1 MPTWITPICI
11 HIAWEHY
18 AQARINKKDRE
29 ERLMLHLH
37 RSMLGQSID
46 MPRTPGKT
54 CKAIL
59 IVFSLGLTLS
69 LVAFQAYAVQPWLVD
84 LHADQL
90 SIDEEVN
97 VLPPRILWSAN
108 TSRYL
113 AANDQTARP
122 EHPKQDAPA
131 AHADPQGVS
140 KKSLGPV
147 GVAPESPKE
156 TFHPWMIRTFDL
168 PGAGVLTPKGT
179 LIVEPYL
186 QYAHLS
192 SNRVTLTGFTIVP
205 ALTIGLINIQGI
217 SRDIYTAALVGRYG
231 LTNRL
236 ELEVRV
242 PYLYREDSITQ
253 RPLATPSMA
262 NTVLTANGSGLG
274 DVEATARYQI
284 NQGGPDKPYF
294 VGFARFKSTTGTGPF
309 EVSTDPVTGFQ
320 TELPTG
326 SGFYIFQ
333 PGLTFLFPSD
343 PVVLFSSV
351 SYIWNKS
358 RDIGGQIGRIDP
370 GSGGNFNLGLGL
382 SLNEKLSLTL
392 GYDHTVFE
400 RPTSASNLLLTTS
413 PQVTQIGVLL
423 VGGAYRLSDRR
434 FVNLAVGIGATRE
447 APDLQV
453 TVRIPTAIF
462 SGK

>member
-1 MPTWITPICI
+1 
-11 HIAWEHY
+11 
-18 AQARINKKDRE
+18 
-29 ERLMLHLH
+29 MLHLY
-37 RSMLGQSID
+37 RSKRRQFID
-46 MPRTPGKT
+46 MPRTTRKT
-54 CKAIL
+54 RETVW

-69 LVAFQAYAVQPWLVD
+69 LIASQIDAAQPQLVD
-84 LHADQL
+84 MHADQ
-90 SIDEEVN
+90 SRTDEGVN
-97 VLPPRILWSAN
+97 GLQPRPQWSAD

-113 AANDQTARP
+113 AANDQTAGP
-122 EHPKQDAPA
+122 KHPKQNAPA
-131 AHADPQGVS
+131 AEDDPPWDP
-140 KKSLGPV
+140 KKSVSPV

-156 TFHPWMIRTFDL
+156 TLHPWTVRTFDL

-186 QYAHLS
+186 QFAHLS

-205 ALTIGLINIQGI
+205 ALTIGLINIQGV

-236 ELEVRV
+236 ELEMRV

-253 RPLATPSMA
+253 RPLATPSTA
-262 NTVLTANGSGLG
+262 DTVSTANGSGLG
-274 DVEATARYQI
+274 DIEATARYQI
-284 NQGGPDKPYF
+284 NKGGPDQLYF
-294 VGFARFKSTTGTGPF
+294 VGFTRLKSTTGTGPF
-309 EVSTDPVTGFQ
+309 EVPIDPITGFQ

-326 SGFYIFQ
+326 SGFYIIQ

-370 GSGGNFNLGLGL
+370 GSGGNLNLGLGL
-382 SLNEKLSLTL
+382 SLNEKLSLSL

-400 RPTSASNLLLTTS
+400 RPTSASNLLLTTT

-423 VGGAYRLSDRR
+423 VGGAYRLSERS
-434 FVNLAVGIGATRE
+434 FVNFVVGVGATRE